1 MRQYEWGPRASPAK
15 RVAWGEEEQGSGRSF
30 ARQGETEQSGL
41 CDDEVEGKISYETV

>member
-1 MRQYEWGPRASPAK
+1 MGSPRKPSEAGC
-15 RVAWGEEEQGSGRSF
+15 VGRSF